1 MTQARRTSVN
11 HIVKTLSRAQ
21 SLVDLAHYQKETQKL
36 ISMILRIGTDINKAQ
51 DELQRL
57 KDKV

>member
-1 MTQARRTSVN
+1 MTQAQRTSVD
-11 HIVKTLSRAQ
+11 HIVKALSRAQ
-21 SLVDLAHYQKETQKL
+21 SLVELARYQKETQKL